1 MFTPLLCDF
10 LKALEVLLLLLLHH
24 RLQSLQLKQ
33 AYYSLTLMQ
42 LLEQQLQRLAV
53 HLMHQVSQKVS
64 SYEFSNVFYVLDELV
79 ALYLSLECK
88 Q

>member
-10 LKALEVLLLLLLHH
+10 FKALVVLLFLLLHH
-24 RLQSLQLKQ
+24 RPQLLQLKQ
-33 AYYSLTLMQ
+33 AYYNLTLMQ

-64 SYEFSNVFYVLDELV
+64 FYESSYVFYVLDELV
-79 ALYLSLECK
+79 APYLGSECK